1 MRLHFSWPPPRRRQ
15 QIAGRQF
22 GSREHAL
29 QPGQPRRCRC
39 RLARGH
45 SGCVRQSR
53 GFSPRLAKT
62 DGNAM
67 QDLKGRMISRW
78 ARKTLRRGSE
88 FSPAVGLSDG
98 VGPAPGP
105 ERLRIGGHGHGF
117 HRILGRVSGFRAFR
131 LPPFS
136 VRPLQIRPL
145 QKSKCQHYSG
155 STYCLDC
162 YSWPWRSRWHRPLL
176 LFTATLSS
184 SG

>member
-117 HRILGRVSGFRAFR
+117 HRILGRVSGFRAFGCR
-131 LPPFS
+131 RSASNHYRRANVNIILDQHIAWIATHGRGVRDGTGHCCFLP
-136 VRPLQIRPL
+136 
-145 QKSKCQHYSG
+145 
-155 STYCLDC
+155 
-162 YSWPWRSRWHRPLL
+162 
-176 LFTATLSS
+176 
-184 SG
+184 